1 MRNSTNP
8 KAVVYNHVVMIWFC
22 NTLFKTDIIFFSVF
36 KNELEVIQG
45 QHHNKSTY
53 TYFSE
58 RERKISVKNCPTGD
72 YT

>member
-1 MRNSTNP
+1 MRNSANT
-8 KAVVYNHVVMIWFC
+8 KAVIYNHVVTIWFC
-22 NTLFKTDIIFFSVF
+22 NMLFKTDIIFFSVF
-36 KNELEVIQG
+36 KNKLEVIQR

-72 YT
+72 HT